1 MDNLRGSNV
10 ESKSLWEFIIS
21 VGRIKRTLDLHE
33 IINELNALFYQF
45 FLLILYFKLF
55 CGFEGLSI

>member
-45 FLLILYFKLF
+45 FLLDSFILSSSVAWKD
-55 CGFEGLSI
+55 